1 MVELVRDQ
9 AGGIWGCARLTFSWK
24 SFQARAASHLQHL
37 KKKKEVNLKQ
47 RIEKLRKSVFFLQE
61 QIDDLKKDKV
71 EQDERLT
78 GQIAEVKQKCEL
90 NEKHLISYKQYVPPT
105 KKGWLDEPPQL
116 DALQTPMLENS
127 DSGESDQ
134 EWDCLPGDAQEE
146 E

>member
-1 MVELVRDQ
+1 M
-9 AGGIWGCARLTFSWK
+9 
-24 SFQARAASHLQHL
+24 
-37 KKKKEVNLKQ
+37 
-47 RIEKLRKSVFFLQE
+47 RKSVFYLQE
-61 QIDDLKKDKV
+61 QIDDLKKKKT

-78 GQIAEVKQKCEL
+78 RQIAEVKQKCEL

-105 KKGWLDEPPQL
+105 KKERLDEPPKL